1 MAYGVLALL
10 FALPLAAAD
19 IENWSGVELELVST
33 NRWILRTRGE
43 IRTADAFRQVLNV
56 RGIADVRY
64 SVAPK
69 FSLVGRFDYVEG
81 KTRIGWEEAS
91 RVGGGFELPFRG
103 ESRTFT
109 ARTFVEHNWLPRG
122 QTYDRFRER
131 FALRW
136 TRVPLKPQ
144 VMAEVLADSQGWA
157 AMRPSF
163 TVLVPVAQYVEL
175 DMGYH
180 FEFRPG
186 RLGGNRQMVYTY
198 LRFRRHPR

>member
-1 MAYGVLALL
+1 MLALL
-10 FALPLAAAD
+10 LCLPLAAAD
-19 IENWSGVELELVST
+19 IENWNGVELELVSN
-33 NRWILRTRGE
+33 NRWIVRARGELRTS
-43 IRTADAFRQVLNV
+43 DAFRHVLNA

-64 SVAPK
+64 SVAPR

-91 RVGGGFELPFRG
+91 RIGGGFELPFRG
-103 ESRTFT
+103 DSRTFIS
-109 ARTFVEHNWLPRG
+109 RSVVEHNWLPQGR
-122 QTYDRFRER
+122 TYDRFRER
-131 FALRW
+131 LALRW

-144 VMAEVLADSQGWA
+144 VMTEVMADSHGWA
-157 AMRPSF
+157 AMRPSL
-163 TVLVPVAQYVEL
+163 TILVPVAQNVEL

-186 RLGGNRQMVYTY
+186 RLGGNRQMVFTY